1 MISATRAVAA
11 GRSQAATRLLVTS
24 RRQNTTYNIASR
36 ILLQQNSCHQH
47 RHFSALSSLNEPTL
61 FTTHDD
67 QSTND
72 DGVSATSLR
81 SDVRT
86 MGTLLGDAIALHHG
100 EEILEKVEVLKT
112 LFMERAIPKSPLVS
126 VSIRG

>member
-11 GRSQAATRLLVTS
+11 GRNQAATRLLATT
-24 RRQNTTYNIASR
+24 RRQSNYNNIASR
-36 ILLQQNSCHQH
+36 ILLRQNSCHQH

-100 EEILEKVEVLKT
+100 EEILEKVEVLRSMAKESRQQQM
-112 LFMERAIPKSPLVS
+112 F
-126 VSIRG
+126 